1 MWTTSIISMLFGIKI
16 ILISKNDSFFKCQYF
31 PFLHII
37 AEPFIVFTGNEDTDL
52 ILEIMLIW
60 GTTMA
65 NKTRRV
71 P

>member
-1 MWTTSIISMLFGIKI
+1 MLFGIKT

-31 PFLHII
+31 PFPHII

-65 NKTRRV
+65 KQN
-71 P
+71 